1 MDPPPSRVL
10 RQLPAVDELLRHPRL
25 AAALAALPRSLA
37 VAVLR
42 DRLEAERRRFSAAPP
57 ETLPGEFAL
66 DGFLVEVTQA
76 LKDAAQPSL
85 RRVIN
90 ATGVIIHTNLGRS
103 LLAVEALEQML
114 EVAAHYSTLEYDLAR
129 GARGSRQA

>member
-1 MDPPPSRVL
+1 MDPALSRVL

-42 DRLEAERRRFSAAPP
+42 DRLEAERRRFQTAPP
-57 ETLPGEFAL
+57 ETLPAEFAL
-66 DGFLVEVTQA
+66 EGFLVEVTQA

-114 EVAAHYSTLEYDLAR
+114 EEIGRASCRER
-129 GARGSRQA
+129 